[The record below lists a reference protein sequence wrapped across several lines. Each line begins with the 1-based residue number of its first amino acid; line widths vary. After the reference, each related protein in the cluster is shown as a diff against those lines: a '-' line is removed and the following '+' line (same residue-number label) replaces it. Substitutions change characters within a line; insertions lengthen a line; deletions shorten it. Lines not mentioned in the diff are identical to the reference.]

1 MSIDETIK
9 IILLILSGIISTLIP
24 CVVAIVKSIKSYKEA
39 KTRGEREKAT
49 NDMLEALNKLVFE
62 AENTYKDVNAL
73 LKQQGKSAGAVK
85 KDVVMTK
92 LQAFALENNYLFDAE
107 YWSAKIDEIIEL
119 TRKVNAK
126 Q

>member
-1 MSIDETIK
+1 
-9 IILLILSGIISTLIP
+9 
-24 CVVAIVKSIKSYKEA
+24 
-39 KTRGEREKAT
+39 
-49 NDMLEALNKLVFE
+49 MLEALNKLVFE

-92 LQAFALENNYLFDAE
+92 LQAFALEHNYLFDAE
-107 YWSAKIDEIIEL
+107 FWSAKIDEIIEL